1 MSPLCAVVGAEPETD
16 LLCFSKNKHD
26 VENDTKMN
34 AVRELF
40 FWGFFLVLAG

>member
-1 MSPLCAVVGAEPETD
+1 MRAEPETA

-34 AVRELF
+34 AVRELLF
-40 FWGFFLVLAG
+40 FGVFFGPSRVEKLLH

>member
-1 MSPLCAVVGAEPETD
+1 MSPLCAAVGAEPETA

-34 AVRELF
+34 AVREFFF
-40 FWGFFLVLAG
+40 FWFFFLWS